1 MSSRYAAARPKRAA
15 ESFARQHHGGGG
27 GDGDGSDNEGAAAGG
42 ADKKVTFDVRN
53 PSALAPDAREEDDV
67 LDADVIGVNAGAT
80 KRGAVNIDGYDSD
93 SDNETF
99 NARAAQRKRLAKP
112 ADSGTG
118 FSTTGNA
125 EEEVNLFDE
134 LDNYDK
140 RLKGEAVGDDKGGVK
155 GGGDNT
161 DDDDDMFGGDDN
173 DEDEESEK
181 KKATKS
187 GDGDTDETGKK
198 KWKEVRFLQK
208 IEGQEETSK
217 SGGHIRLD
225 EESSS
230 DEEDTALAIQEEDV
244 DEEVGPGGLKKHAP
258 KIDAFNMR
266 QEQEEGAF
274 DEAGNFIRKAVDADA
289 LHDRWLDGV
298 SKKEMKRAA
307 AAHEKREAELRQVRR
322 EEDDIITADLFGALI
337 TRLEPGETPLTAL
350 ARLGKNANRTK
361 KPKTK
366 RIPAWRLKQMEKK
379 KQAHEGEDVDE
390 NGGNGG
396 EDADQMDVDK
406 TNASAEPKADEDPE
420 QARLRVEI
428 DAITEAAD
436 RLLNRDYPEIYDM
449 ARDKL
454 IKEYRIETG
463 ETWIEPEK
471 PADNGVSKDDD
482 ANGGGGSA
490 AKLWEYRWIDGRD
503 GGAKQGPY
511 DGLTMKAWQ
520 NAGYFEGV
528 EFRPAGSGGVW
539 QKDVSFS

>member
-1 MSSRYAAARPKRAA
+1 MSSRYAAARPKRAG
-15 ESFARQHHGGGG
+15 ESFARQHHGGNTAG
-27 GDGDGSDNEGAAAGG
+27 GDGSGSDDEGAAARGL
-42 ADKKVTFDVRN
+42 DKKVTFDVRN

-99 NARAAQRKRLAKP
+99 DARAAQRKRPAK
-112 ADSGTG
+112 AESVG
-118 FSTTGNA
+118 FSVGGNT
-125 EEEVNLFDE
+125 EPEVNLFDE

-140 RLKGEAVGDDKGGVK
+140 KLKGEPVGDDKAGGE
-155 GGGDNT
+155 GGKKDADD
-161 DDDDDMFGGDDN
+161 DDDDDMFGGDD
-173 DEDEESEK
+173 DEEDEESKK
-181 KKATKS
+181 KKAGKN

-208 IEGQEETSK
+208 IEGQEDESK

-230 DEEDTALAIQEEDV
+230 DEEDVALAIQEEDV
-244 DEEVGPGGLKKHAP
+244 DEEVGLGGLKKHAP

-274 DEAGNFIRKAVDADA
+274 DESGNYIRKAVDADA

-322 EEDDIITADLFGALI
+322 EDDEVITADLFGALI
-337 TRLEPGETPLTAL
+337 TRLESGETPLTAL
-350 ARLGKNANRTK
+350 ARLGKNAPK
-361 KPKTK
+361 KSKTK

-379 KQAHEGEDVDE
+379 KQAQGGGEDAGD
-390 NGGNGG
+390 
-396 EDADQMDVDK
+396 DADQMDVDK
-406 TNASAEPKADEDPE
+406 TGTSAEAKADEDPE
-420 QARLRVEI
+420 QTRLKVEI

-449 ARDKL
+449 PREKL
-454 IKEYRIETG
+454 IKEYRVEAG
-463 ETWIEPEK
+463 ETWVDPEK
-471 PADNGVSKDDD
+471 PADDSASKNADVNNGATKM
-482 ANGGGGSA
+482 
-490 AKLWEYRWIDGRD
+490 WEYRWIDGRD

-511 DGLTMKAWQ
+511 DGPTMKAWQ
-520 NAGYFEGV
+520 DAGYFDGV
-528 EFRPAGSGGVW
+528 EFRPAGSDSAW
-539 QKDVSFS
+539 SKDVSFA